1 MSLPVL
7 IPTLLDFERSPGR
20 FPLAKR
26 EPALLFDC
34 AHTVLLLAAGRPV
47 DGLEDWE
54 TSGQEQARR
63 AARFFVRTALLR
75 PGTDAYTVLGLS
87 RLADADSIRS
97 HYRLMIR
104 LTHPDFSGGDSE
116 WPADA
121 ATRINLANDVLS
133 SARKRADLDRT
144 LAEAVSATGVHG
156 SRPASHVH
164 AAVAQRASRSPAPR
178 STSATGQPPA
188 RGAQGVGIP
197 VGLKMLVFGGGAVA
211 TVVGLL
217 VLNPPGDDR
226 SLVARESATS
236 GEQSATQV
244 PSATPAVQLASTDD
258 LPPGSEVPRDPLKLT
273 RELGLLPS
281 RQDPAPVKALPQP
294 APAKEVLRPAPA
306 AERPIKTVVVA
317 PRIRVTELPAPPPDA
332 TDAAPAAAPAQAS
345 APNLPSPS
353 PALRPP
359 LPVVAVDTAPA
370 PATLAISAAPAV
382 TPKAPR
388 LPEVQPLLARI
399 EQVAQRG
406 LGVPLAMLIHPGSR
420 KTPGTQ
426 KFVFDFQDA
435 LAGYRVTGLARTDVD
450 SREVGDQLD
459 VDLRMHFNLEDVQG
473 SSLSRQVSVR
483 ARFGKVEDHVAL
495 VRMTLIPPGGGR

>member
-26 EPALLFDC
+26 EPALLFDR

-54 TSGQEQARR
+54 ASGQAQARR
-63 AARFFVRTALLR
+63 AARFFVRMALLR
-75 PGTDAYTVLGLS
+75 PGTDAYTVLGLP
-87 RLADADSIRS
+87 RLADADTIRS

-116 WPADA
+116 WPDDA

-133 SARKRADLDRT
+133 STSRRADLDRT
-144 LAEAVSATGVHG
+144 LTEAASAAGVHG
-156 SRPASHVH
+156 SRPAPHAP
-164 AAVAQRASRSPAPR
+164 AAVAQRASRPPAPR
-178 STSATGQPPA
+178 AAGATGPQPA
-188 RGAQGVGIP
+188 RGAAQGVEVP
-197 VGLKMLVFGGGAVA
+197 AWLKMLVFGAGAVA
-211 TVVGLL
+211 AVVGLL
-217 VLNPPGDDR
+217 VLNPSGDDR
-226 SLVARESATS
+226 SLVARDTAVS
-236 GEQSATQV
+236 GEQAATTAPSAT
-244 PSATPAVQLASTDD
+244 TPAVQLASTDD

-273 RELGLLPS
+273 REMGLLPS
-281 RQDPAPVKALPQP
+281 RLEPAPVKALPQP
-294 APAKEVLRPAPA
+294 APAKEVLRPAPL

-317 PRIRVTELPAPPPDA
+317 PRIRVTELPAPPPEA
-332 TDAAPAAAPAQAS
+332 IAVAPAAVSAQAS
-345 APNLPSPS
+345 APTQPS
-353 PALRPP
+353 PA
-359 LPVVAVDTAPA
+359 PA
-370 PATLAISAAPAV
+370 PTTLTTSAAPAV

-450 SREVGDQLD
+450 SREVDDQLD

-473 SSLSRQVSVR
+473 SSLSRQVAVR
-483 ARFGKVEDHVAL
+483 ARFGKVEDNVAL
-495 VRMTLIPPGGGR
+495 VRMTLIPQAGGR

>member
-1 MSLPVL
+1 MSLHVL

-26 EPALLFDC
+26 EPALLFDGC
-34 AHTVLLLAAGRPV
+34 HTVLMLAAGRPV
-47 DGLEDWE
+47 EGLEAWA
-54 TSGQEQARR
+54 TGGQEQARR

-87 RLADADSIRS
+87 RLADADAVRS

-133 SARKRADLDRT
+133 SASRRADLDRT
-144 LAEAVSATGVHG
+144 LAEAAAAASALRA
-156 SRPASHVH
+156 RPAPLAQATVT
-164 AAVAQRASRSPAPR
+164 QRASR
-178 STSATGQPPA
+178 PPA
-188 RGAQGVGIP
+188 LRKPGAPGQKQDRRAQGFQVP
-197 VGLKMLVFGGGAVA
+197 TRLKMVVLAAGACA
-211 TVVGLL
+211 AVVGLL
-217 VLNPPGDDR
+217 VLNPSGNDR
-226 SLVARESATS
+226 SLITRETVASSDPAAVTS
-236 GEQSATQV
+236 PPT
-244 PSATPAVQLASTDD
+244 TPTVQLASTDD
-258 LPPGSEVPRDPLKLT
+258 LPPAAEVPRDPLKLT
-273 RELGLLPS
+273 TELGLLSS
-281 RQDPAPVKALPQP
+281 RRETAPAKAIPQP
-294 APAKEVLRPAPA
+294 APAPVALRPAPPPK
-306 AERPIKTVVVA
+306 ELPIKTVVLA
-317 PRIRVTELPAPPPDA
+317 PRIRVSELPAPEASTAVPASATAAA
-332 TDAAPAAAPAQAS
+332 TDQAAAS
-345 APNLPSPS
+345 ALTKPEVR
-353 PALRPP
+353 ATV
-359 LPVVAVDTAPA
+359 PVAAAEPA
-370 PATLAISAAPAV
+370 PVPVATAA

-406 LGVPLAMLIHPGSR
+406 LGVPLAMLVHPSSR
-420 KTPGTQ
+420 KAPGTQ

-473 SSLSRQVSVR
+473 SSHSRQVGVR
-483 ARFGKVEDHVAL
+483 ARFGKVEDNVAL
-495 VRMTLIPPGGGR
+495 VRMTLIPPSGGR